1 MFYYRPSSRSQDYT
15 PYLPRRSYRPA
26 SFDLNDVPSS
36 AFPFEDLGYPSLPHP
51 FLPPRV
57 DAETR
62 YRHAL
67 DELQAAEQEFE
78 AHIALERARQAA
90 AVRQRA
96 AVEAARFRRVD
107 ALYAE
112 IERIKRERALQVQ
125 AEEVLAQRERTLRA
139 PTGFDRAHRGGRAL
153 LRALVNDH
161 AEGVPAEAAFG
172 PTRCGGDGFLR
183 ALVGD
188 GAERVP
194 VQGAFDRADHGG
206 GALLRALV
214 GDGAEGVPVQGAF
227 DRADRGGG
235 ALLRAL
241 IGDGAEGVPVRADR
255 VGRGVLRALVH
266 DQDTVPRLFEGRPSC
281 SEPTHSRTR
290 HDNVP
295 TTLGDVLGLVLGRPE
310 PELGNQPQRPTSAT
324 PSQVRQPAEPEAES
338 GWVKEHD
345 GEATWRTLQKLV
357 HDIASQETALEVRL
371 SVRSVSIQSSK

>member
-214 GDGAEGVPVQGAF
+214 GDGAEGVPV
-227 DRADRGGG
+227 RADRGGH
-235 ALLRAL
+235 
-241 IGDGAEGVPVRADR
+241 
-255 VGRGVLRALVH
+255 GVLRALVH

-295 TTLGDVLGLVLGRPE
+295 TTLGDLLGLVLGRPE